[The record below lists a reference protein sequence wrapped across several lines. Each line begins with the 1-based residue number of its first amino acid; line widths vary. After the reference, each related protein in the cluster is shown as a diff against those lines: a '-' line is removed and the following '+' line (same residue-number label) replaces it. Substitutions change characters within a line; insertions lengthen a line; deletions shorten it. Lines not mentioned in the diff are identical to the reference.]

1 MRKLSRILA
10 LGSILLFTAPTAK
23 AQAIKTNLP
32 LLLAGTPNVGVEF
45 MLSQQFT
52 MNADILWMPY
62 MFKKHEE
69 VFRALIGSVD
79 MRYYVKPR
87 YYYTNNMYDGF
98 YLGPYV
104 AGGNFNI
111 GLWQGEDKE
120 SYRRKGWGLSA
131 GISLETFSPRS
142 ESRHR
147 IRPPAI
153 RQIPARRRVERI
165 CTGIKKHARMVRA
178 DKIRNPPDLQHLQ
191 IIGQHKLRL

>member
-87 YYYTNNMYDGF
+87 YYYTNTM
-98 YLGPYV
+98 
-104 AGGNFNI
+104 
-111 GLWQGEDKE
+111 
-120 SYRRKGWGLSA
+120 
-131 GISLETFSPRS
+131 
-142 ESRHR
+142 
-147 IRPPAI
+147 
-153 RQIPARRRVERI
+153 
-165 CTGIKKHARMVRA
+165 
-178 DKIRNPPDLQHLQ
+178 
-191 IIGQHKLRL
+191 

>member
-98 YLGPYV
+98 TSGLTSQEAISISDYGKARTKKV
-104 AGGNFNI
+104 TAAKAGAFRQAYHSAISSTCRNI
-111 GLWQGEDKE
+111 FA
-120 SYRRKGWGLSA
+120 S
-131 GISLETFSPRS
+131 I
-142 ESRHR
+142 
-147 IRPPAI
+147 
-153 RQIPARRRVERI
+153 
-165 CTGIKKHARMVRA
+165 
-178 DKIRNPPDLQHLQ
+178 
-191 IIGQHKLRL
+191 

>member
-104 AGGNFNI
+104 AGGNFNS
-111 GLWQGEDKE
+111 G
-120 SYRRKGWGLSA
+120 
-131 GISLETFSPRS
+131 
-142 ESRHR
+142 
-147 IRPPAI
+147 
-153 RQIPARRRVERI
+153 
-165 CTGIKKHARMVRA
+165 
-178 DKIRNPPDLQHLQ
+178 
-191 IIGQHKLRL
+191 

>member
-69 VFRALIGSVD
+69 VFVTTTPTTCTTVFTSGLTSQEAISISDYGKARTKRVTAA
-79 MRYYVKPR
+79 K
-87 YYYTNNMYDGF
+87 
-98 YLGPYV
+98 
-104 AGGNFNI
+104 AGAFRQAYHSAISSTCRNI
-111 GLWQGEDKE
+111 FA
-120 SYRRKGWGLSA
+120 S
-131 GISLETFSPRS
+131 I
-142 ESRHR
+142 
-147 IRPPAI
+147 
-153 RQIPARRRVERI
+153 
-165 CTGIKKHARMVRA
+165 
-178 DKIRNPPDLQHLQ
+178 
-191 IIGQHKLRL
+191 